1 MLFCLDDLDKK
12 KHRDVINSLKC
23 YKFFN
28 ACSVRG
34 GIHDP
39 HTDTAV
45 VGWHHRVTGRRS
57 WQCVTMEAADPT
69 EAGTESETEMAA
81 DLPRAVTE

>member
-1 MLFCLDDLDKK
+1 MFRIR
-12 KHRDVINSLKC
+12 KHTV
-23 YKFFN
+23 N